1 MKTSRRSFVRS
12 ASAIGVL
19 AVSLIFVSGFTTAQA
34 TPLTLEDVNSLK
46 QVVTAR
52 LNPAGDRIAY
62 LLQVPRK
69 IYVDDDG
76 KPYRELHVTDLQG
89 NSMPY
94 VTGDIDITDIA
105 WAADGESIFFLAQ
118 RDEEAEFNSLYR
130 IAVIGGEAEQLFTH
144 VNSISRVYPS
154 PEGGVLAFTA
164 SDAPPEKSKELKEKG
179 FKAVVYEESVL
190 TTRVW
195 MLDLETLEP
204 TVHDLPGSASD
215 FTWSSDG
222 SRYAVALA
230 PTPLVDDSYT
240 SRDIHVVDTAR
251 GKVQSKMGSVGK
263 LGPFAF
269 SPDGERI
276 AYVGSVDIN
285 DPSEGRLYVALSSGG
300 ERRELVPEYLG
311 HVRNFIWGD
320 DDNVRWLGS
329 RGVVTDW
336 ATTSL
341 YETQAPGPAP
351 TSGPIIR
358 TVNGNPGQDAVAA
371 IADTPQ
377 HPPELYLL
385 RKGSE
390 PLRLTHSNPFLSE
403 RELAKQEVI
412 TYTARD
418 GLELEAILIHPA
430 KRKRGG
436 NPLVVMAHGGPESN
450 YSNGWMTNYSRPGQV
465 FAANGYAVVYPNYRG
480 STGRGVEFSK
490 LGQHD
495 YAEEEFNDL
504 VDAKRHLVEIG
515 LVDPDRV
522 GITGGS
528 YGGYASMWSASALTE
543 EYAAAVAFVGI
554 SDQISKFG
562 TGDIP
567 YEMYNVHALAWPWD
581 DWMWLLKHSPIYH
594 AGKTKTPLLIMGGDK
609 DPRVHPGQ
617 SLEMYRFVK
626 IRTDTPVR
634 LVIYP
639 DEVHGN
645 RNTAAQYDY
654 SLRLMRWMDHYL
666 KGSGGEPPPYE
677 LDHAQRLEAAGE
689 E

>member
-1 MKTSRRSFVRS
+1 MQKNFVV
-12 ASAIGVL
+12 VL
-19 AVSLIFVSGFTTAQA
+19 LLVFGFGFAAAEA

-46 QVVTAR
+46 QVTSAR
-52 LNPAGDRIAY
+52 MSPAGDRIAY
-62 LLQVPRK
+62 LLRVPRE

-76 KPYRELHVTDLQG
+76 KPYHELHVTDLRG
-89 NSMPY
+89 NSLPFI
-94 VTGDIDITDIA
+94 TGDVDITDIA
-105 WAADGESIFFLAQ
+105 WAADGKSIFFLAQ

-130 IAVIGGEAEQLFTH
+130 IAVIGGEAEKLFTH
-144 VNSISRVYPS
+144 VNSIGRVYPS
-154 PEGGVLAFTA
+154 PNGAMLAYTA
-164 SDAPPEKSKELKEKG
+164 SDAPPQKSTELAEKG

-190 TTRVW
+190 PTRVW
-195 MLDLETLEP
+195 MLDLASLESE
-204 TVHDLPGSASD
+204 VHELPGSASD

-230 PTPLVDDSYT
+230 PSPLIDDSYT

-251 GKVQSKMGSVGK
+251 AEIQSKMGSVGK

-269 SPDGERI
+269 SPDGERV

-285 DPSEGRLYVALSSGG
+285 DPSSGRLYVASSTGG

-311 HVRNFIWGD
+311 HVSNFVWSD
-320 DDNVRWLGS
+320 EDNVRWLGS
-329 RGVVTDW
+329 RGVYSDW
-336 ATTSL
+336 AMTSV
-341 YETQAPGPAP
+341 YEPQSPGQATQ
-351 TSGPIIR
+351 SGPIIR
-358 TVNGNPGQDAVAA
+358 TVYGNPGQDAVAA
-371 IADTPQ
+371 IADTPE
-377 HPPELYLL
+377 HPSELYLL
-385 RKGSE
+385 RDGAQ
-390 PLRLTHSNPFLSE
+390 PVRLTHSNPFLSE
-403 RELAKQEVI
+403 RELATQEVI
-412 TYTARD
+412 TYKARD

-430 KRKRGG
+430 KRERGG

-450 YSNGWMTNYSRPGQV
+450 FSNGWMTSYSRPGQV

-490 LGQHD
+490 LDQHD

-504 VDAKRHLVEIG
+504 VDAKRHLVEEG
-515 LVDPDRV
+515 LVDPARV

-543 EYAAAVAFVGI
+543 EYAASVAFVGI

-567 YEMYNVHALAWPWD
+567 YEMHNVHALAWPWD
-581 DWMWLLKHSPIYH
+581 DWMWLLKRSPIYH
-594 AGKTKTPLLIMGGDK
+594 AGNTKTPLLIMGGDK

-639 DEVHGN
+639 GEVHGN

-666 KGSGGEPPPYE
+666 KGPGGEPPPYE
-677 LDHAQRLEAAGE
+677 LNHAERLDAMTGD
-689 E
+689 

>member
-1 MKTSRRSFVRS
+1 MKTSTIGALA
-12 ASAIGVL
+12 ASL
-19 AVSLIFVSGFTTAQA
+19 FLVSSFTTAEA

-52 LNPAGDRIAY
+52 MNPAGDRIAY
-62 LLQVPRK
+62 LLQVPRE

-76 KPYRELHVTDLQG
+76 KPYRELHVTDLKG
-89 NSMPY
+89 NSIPY
-94 VTGDIDITDIA
+94 VSGDVEITDVA

-118 RDEEAEFNSLYR
+118 RDEEADFNSLYR
-130 IAVIGGEAEQLFTH
+130 IKLIGGEAEQLFTH
-144 VNSISRVYPS
+144 VNSISRLYPS
-154 PEGGVLAFTA
+154 PDGSMLAFTA
-164 SDAPPEKSKELKEKG
+164 SDAPPEKSKELEEKG

-190 TTRVW
+190 PTKVW
-195 MLDLETLEP
+195 LLDLKTLQSA
-204 TVHDLPGSASD
+204 VHELPGSASS

-230 PTPLVDDSYT
+230 PTPLVDDTYT
-240 SRDIHVVDTAR
+240 LRDIHVVDTAR
-251 GKVQSKMGSVGK
+251 GKVESKMGSVGK

-276 AYVGSVDIN
+276 AYVGSVDVN
-285 DPSEGRLYVALSSGG
+285 DPSDGRLYVASSSGG

-311 HVRNFIWGD
+311 HVGNIIWGD
-320 DDNVRWLGS
+320 DNNVRWLGS
-329 RGVVTDW
+329 RGVYSEW
-336 ATTSL
+336 STTSV
-341 YETQAPGPAP
+341 YETQPPGPAP
-351 TSGPIIR
+351 QSGPIVR
-358 TVNGNPGQDAVAA
+358 AVFGNPGQDAVAA
-371 IADTPQ
+371 IADTPK
-377 HPPELYLL
+377 HPAELYLL
-385 RKGSE
+385 RDGEE
-390 PLRLTHSNPFLSE
+390 PVRLTNSNPFLSD
-403 RELAKQEVI
+403 REFARQEAI
-412 TYTARD
+412 TYETRD

-430 KRKRGG
+430 NRERGG
-436 NPLVVMAHGGPESN
+436 NPLVVIAHGGPESN
-450 YSNGWMTNYSRPGQV
+450 FSNGWMTNYSRPGQV
-465 FAANGYAVVYPNYRG
+465 LAANGYAVVYPNYRG

-490 LGQHD
+490 LDQHD

-504 VDAKRHLVEIG
+504 VDAKRHLVEEG

-567 YEMYNVHALAWPWD
+567 YEMFNAHALAWPWD
-581 DWMWLLKHSPIYH
+581 DWMWLLKRSPIYH

-639 DEVHGN
+639 GEVHGN

-677 LDHAQRLEAAGE
+677 LDHADRLRELPQD
-689 E
+689 

>member
-1 MKTSRRSFVRS
+1 MNRLFALAASFV
-12 ASAIGVL
+12 
-19 AVSLIFVSGFTTAQA
+19 LIFGHTSAQA
-34 TPLTLEDVNSLK
+34 TPLTLEDINVIK
-46 QVVTAR
+46 QVVTVR
-52 LNPAGDRIAY
+52 MNPAGDRIAY
-62 LLQVPRK
+62 LLQVPRE

-76 KPYRELHVTDLQG
+76 KPYRELHVTDLKG
-89 NSMPY
+89 NSTPY
-94 VTGDIDITDIA
+94 VTGDVEITDIA
-105 WAADGESIFFLAQ
+105 WAADGASIFFLAK
-118 RDEEAEFNSLYR
+118 RDEEADFNSLYR
-130 IAVIGGEAEQLFTH
+130 IAMTGGEAELLFTH
-144 VNSISRVYPS
+144 VNSISRVYPAPNGS
-154 PEGGVLAFTA
+154 VLAFTGTE
-164 SDAPPEKSKELKEKG
+164 APPEKQKELKEKG

-190 TTRVW
+190 PSRVW
-195 MLDLETLEP
+195 MLDLETLEA

-215 FTWSSDG
+215 FTWSPDG

-230 PTPLVDDSYT
+230 PTPLIDDSYT
-240 SRDIHVVDTAR
+240 SRDIHVVDAAR
-251 GKVQSKMGSVGK
+251 GKVQNRMGSVGK
-263 LGPFAF
+263 LGRFAF

-276 AYVGSVDIN
+276 AYVGSVNIN
-285 DPSEGRLYVALSSGG
+285 DPSEGRLYVAASSGG

-311 HVRNFIWGD
+311 HVTNFVWGD
-320 DDNVRWLGS
+320 DGQVRWLGK
-329 RGVVTDW
+329 RGVYTEWTV
-336 ATTSL
+336 
-341 YETQAPGPAP
+341 APLIGPQSPGAASQ
-351 TSGPIIR
+351 SGPIVR
-358 TVNGNPGQDAVAA
+358 TVHGNPGQEVVAA

-377 HPPELYLL
+377 HPAELYLL
-385 RKGSE
+385 RDGAK
-390 PLRLTHSNPFLSE
+390 PVRLTNSNPFLSE
-403 RELAKQEVI
+403 RELAKQEAI
-412 TYTARD
+412 TYKARD

-430 KRKRGG
+430 KRVRGG
-436 NPLVVMAHGGPESN
+436 NPLVVIAHGGPESN
-450 YSNGWMTNYSRPGQV
+450 LSNGWMTSYGRPGQV
-465 FAANGYAVVYPNYRG
+465 LAANGYAVVYPNYRG
-480 STGRGVEFSK
+480 STGRGIEFTK
-490 LGQHD
+490 LHQHD

-504 VDAKRHLVEIG
+504 VDAKRHLVKEG

-567 YEMYNVHALAWPWD
+567 YEMYNVHSLAWPWD
-581 DWMWLLKHSPIYH
+581 DWMWLLKRSPIYH

-666 KGSGGEPPPYE
+666 KGPGGEPPPYE
-677 LDHAQRLEAAGE
+677 LDHAARLPE

>member
-1 MKTSRRSFVRS
+1 MNRLLALA
-12 ASAIGVL
+12 ASL
-19 AVSLIFVSGFTTAQA
+19 LLVSGFITAQA
-34 TPLTLEDVNSLK
+34 TPLTLEDVNAIK
-46 QVVTAR
+46 QVATVR
-52 LNPAGDRIAY
+52 MNPAGDRIAY
-62 LLQVPRK
+62 LLQVPRE

-76 KPYRELHVTDLQG
+76 KPYRELHVTDLKG
-89 NSMPY
+89 NSTPF
-94 VTGDIDITDIA
+94 VTGDVEITDIV
-105 WAADGESIFFLAQ
+105 WAADGKSIFFLAK
-118 RDEEAEFNSLYR
+118 RDEEADFNSLYR
-130 IAVIGGEAEQLFTH
+130 IAMTGGEAELLFTH

-154 PEGGVLAFTA
+154 PDGSVLAFTA
-164 SDAPPEKSKELKEKG
+164 TEAPPEKSKELEEKG

-190 TTRVW
+190 PSKVW
-195 MLDLETLEP
+195 MLDLETLEA
-204 TVHDLPGSASD
+204 TVYDLPGSASD

-222 SRYAVALA
+222 SRYAVAMA

-240 SRDIHVVDTAR
+240 SRDIQVVDAAR

-276 AYVGSVDIN
+276 AYVGSVNIN
-285 DPSEGRLYVALSSGG
+285 DPSAGRLYVASSSGG

-311 HVRNFIWGD
+311 HVSNLVWGD
-320 DDNVRWLGS
+320 DGNVRWLGN
-329 RGVVTDW
+329 RGVYTEW
-336 ATTSL
+336 GTAPIIGAQS
-341 YETQAPGPAP
+341 PGPAP
-351 TSGPIIR
+351 RSGPIIL
-358 TVNGNPGQDAVAA
+358 TVHGNPGQDAVAA

-377 HPPELYLL
+377 HPAELYLL
-385 RKGSE
+385 RDGAE
-390 PLRLTHSNPFLSE
+390 PVRLTNSNPFLSE
-403 RELAKQEVI
+403 RELAKQEAI
-412 TYTARD
+412 SYKARD

-430 KRKRGG
+430 TRVRGG
-436 NPLVVMAHGGPESN
+436 NPLVVIAHGGPESN
-450 YSNGWMTNYSRPGQV
+450 YSNGWMTSYGRPGQV

-480 STGRGVEFSK
+480 STGRGIQFSK
-490 LGQHD
+490 LDQHD

-504 VDAKRHLVEIG
+504 VDAKRHLVEEG

-554 SDQISKFG
+554 SDHISKFG

-567 YEMYNVHALAWPWD
+567 NEMHNAHALAWPWD
-581 DWMWLLKHSPIYH
+581 DWMWLLKRSPIYH

-609 DPRVHPGQ
+609 DPRVHPSQ
-617 SLEMYRFVK
+617 SLEMYHFVK

-639 DEVHGN
+639 GEVHGN

-666 KGSGGEPPPYE
+666 KGEGGGPPPYE
-677 LDHAQRLEAAGE
+677 LDHAERLENE
-689 E
+689 L

>member
-1 MKTSRRSFVRS
+1 MNRLFALAASFV
-12 ASAIGVL
+12 
-19 AVSLIFVSGFTTAQA
+19 LIFGHTSAQA
-34 TPLTLEDVNSLK
+34 TPLTLEDINVIK
-46 QVVTAR
+46 QVVTVR
-52 LNPAGDRIAY
+52 MNPAGDRIAY
-62 LLQVPRK
+62 LLQVPRE

-76 KPYRELHVTDLQG
+76 KPYRELHVTDLKG
-89 NSMPY
+89 NSTAY
-94 VTGDIDITDIA
+94 VTGDVEITDIA
-105 WAADGESIFFLAQ
+105 WAADGASIFFLAK
-118 RDEEAEFNSLYR
+118 RDEEADFNSLYR
-130 IAVIGGEAEQLFTH
+130 IAMTGGEAELLFTH
-144 VNSISRVYPS
+144 VNSISRVYPAPNGS
-154 PEGGVLAFTA
+154 VLAFTGTE
-164 SDAPPEKSKELKEKG
+164 APPEKQKELEEKG

-190 TTRVW
+190 PSRVW
-195 MLDLETLEP
+195 MLDLETLEA

-215 FTWSSDG
+215 FTWSPDG

-230 PTPLVDDSYT
+230 PTPLIDDSYT
-240 SRDIHVVDTAR
+240 SRDIHVVDAAR
-251 GKVQSKMGSVGK
+251 GKVQNRMGSVGK
-263 LGPFAF
+263 LGRFAF

-276 AYVGSVDIN
+276 AYVGSVNIN
-285 DPSEGRLYVALSSGG
+285 DPSEGRLYVAASSGG

-311 HVRNFIWGD
+311 HVTNFVWGD
-320 DDNVRWLGS
+320 DGQVRWLGK
-329 RGVVTDW
+329 RGVYTEWTV
-336 ATTSL
+336 ASL
-341 YETQAPGPAP
+341 IGPQSPGAAPQ
-351 TSGPIIR
+351 SGPIVR
-358 TVNGNPGQDAVAA
+358 TVHGNPGQEVVAA

-377 HPPELYLL
+377 HPAELYLL
-385 RKGSE
+385 RDGAE
-390 PLRLTHSNPFLSE
+390 PARLTNSNPFLSE
-403 RELAKQEVI
+403 RELAKQEAI
-412 TYTARD
+412 TYKARD

-430 KRKRGG
+430 KRVRGG
-436 NPLVVMAHGGPESN
+436 NPLVVIAHGGPESN
-450 YSNGWMTNYSRPGQV
+450 LSNGWMTSYGRPGQV
-465 FAANGYAVVYPNYRG
+465 LAANGYAVVYPNYRG
-480 STGRGVEFSK
+480 STGRGIEFTK
-490 LGQHD
+490 LHQHD

-504 VDAKRHLVEIG
+504 VDAKRHLVKEG

-567 YEMYNVHALAWPWD
+567 YEMYNVHSLAWPWD
-581 DWMWLLKHSPIYH
+581 DWMWLLKRSPIYH

-666 KGSGGEPPPYE
+666 KGPGGEPPPYE
-677 LDHAQRLEAAGE
+677 LDHAARLPE